1 MSSTNDEI
9 IILTVAWEKRGA
21 ELREIRHAVFVEE
34 QSVSAEEE
42 FDGQDEHC
50 LHFLAVNQAGVALGC
65 ARLQAN
71 GKVERM
77 AVLEHSRHLGVG
89 RMLLTTIIESATTS
103 GLTDLYLHAQ
113 LHAEP
118 FYRRMGFLPEGETF
132 SEANIDHVRMT
143 LALAIPFSRTLQPK
157 LRVPSGQVTSGQP
170 SPKPAQ
176 SEAGLGKQTFDSR
189 EAALR
194 TLTEMLSMPRRTL
207 YLYSQEL
214 DSSLFDDTQVL
225 AALSKFVRA
234 AAPNQ
239 LQVLIHSSQQAVA
252 RGHRLVELARR
263 LESKIE
269 IRLVPNDLS
278 REDRTFLC
286 WDNTGYW
293 LLPDHTKYTGL
304 AQDTD
309 PVQASRLA
317 GEFERSWQRSIS
329 DPELRLLGL

>member
-1 MSSTNDEI
+1 M
-9 IILTVAWEKRGA
+9 
-21 ELREIRHAVFVEE
+21 EE
-34 QSVSAEEE
+34 QAVAAEEE

-77 AVLEHSRHLGVG
+77 AVLEHSRQLGVG
-89 RMLLTTIIESATTS
+89 RKLLTTIIESATAS

-143 LALAIPFSRTLQPK
+143 LALAIPFDRTLQPK
-157 LRVPSGQVTSGQP
+157 LKVPDEPRP
-170 SPKPAQ
+170 STQTTTAIAQ
-176 SEAGLGKQTFDSR
+176 SQAGLGKQTFADR
-189 EAALR
+189 EQALG
-194 TLTEMLSMPRRTL
+194 TLTAMLTTPRRLL

-214 DSSLFDDTQVL
+214 DSSLFDNTQVL
-225 AALSKFVRA
+225 TALSSFVRA

-239 LQVLIHSSQQAVA
+239 LQILIHSSQQAVA

-278 REDRTFLC
+278 REDRSFLC

-293 LLPDHTKYTGL
+293 LLPDYTKYSGL
-304 AQDTD
+304 AHDAD
-309 PVQASRLA
+309 PVKASRLA
-317 GEFERSWQRSIS
+317 GEFERSWQRSVS